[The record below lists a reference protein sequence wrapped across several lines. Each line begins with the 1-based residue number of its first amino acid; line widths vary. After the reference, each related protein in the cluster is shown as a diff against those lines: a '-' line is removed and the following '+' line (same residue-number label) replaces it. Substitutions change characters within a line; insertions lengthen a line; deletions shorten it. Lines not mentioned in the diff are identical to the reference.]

1 MSQKKVDAYKK
12 EKRNRKKNLAR
23 EKRMKVVRSCI
34 AILCICLLAGIVYYI
49 AKNPSDSTTS
59 TTQADKELLQQ
70 ELLEQLTEN
79 GASVTSG
86 DSDTTVSDDT
96 ASDDTASGDNGSEN
110 TDSSD
115 ADSENT
121 DSGDNGSENTEN
133 TAE

>member
-96 ASDDTASGDNGSEN
+96 ASDDNGSEN
-110 TDSSD
+110 TDSSK